1 MPSVV
6 GSPASSRTSGLASAT
21 LAAVQL
27 GSRSEAQLR
36 GRALFVPPA
45 AEVPSYEPSPAGEEP
60 PPAPLI
66 DLVPRFRG
74 QPDDELLAHI
84 CSQPIKSIKPLGGG
98 ASIKFKVKFGDGT
111 EAAVKPNQTRIT
123 RYLLVNT
130 KCLTPDERT
139 VHRVMLGAGAKLPL
153 GRHDMTCHGEEVDTD
168 QQPGSGSVDLI
179 ASAEY
184 MVRRGR
190 YGASLSLIGR
200 YNNANEAEHRLGH
213 GLCAAVEAFRRWDLG
228 TDWKLMP
235 SLGMYHELSG
245 KDALDGNTIEG
256 TGSSTLFTHAGVRVW
271 WRSWGF
277 TSTFQYAVARTLG
290 ENMVRTE
297 NALSLD
303 LPTTL

>member
-1 MPSVV
+1 MGDP
-6 GSPASSRTSGLASAT
+6 
-21 LAAVQL
+21 
-27 GSRSEAQLR
+27 
-36 GRALFVPPA
+36 LF
-45 AEVPSYEPSPAGEEP
+45 
-60 PPAPLI
+60 
-66 DLVPRFRG
+66 
-74 QPDDELLAHI
+74 
-84 CSQPIKSIKPLGGG
+84 
-98 ASIKFKVKFGDGT
+98 
-111 EAAVKPNQTRIT
+111 IT

-130 KCLTPDERT
+130 KCLTLDERT

-245 KDALDGNTIEG
+245 KDALDGNTIEAPAVPPCSPTQESACG
-256 TGSSTLFTHAGVRVW
+256 GVHGGSHPPSSMPLRVLWGRTWYEQRTRCRWTYLQPCKTLN
-271 WRSWGF
+271 
-277 TSTFQYAVARTLG
+277 
-290 ENMVRTE
+290 E
-297 NALSLD
+297 
-303 LPTTL
+303 